1 MVACKEIGARLRV
14 TYRLE
19 GADEFAFAES
29 GDFNIFVFKAT
40 KSSSGD
46 YLAVIGGTI
55 DPATRT
61 IDIAVVRRNAGP
73 KGLGR
78 DLLHLVACRAAALN
92 YDVTFT
98 AMPRRGDPSN
108 SLYKYYNGLGFKRAG
123 SETRR
128 LNRRHQNYRTPG
140 KNIVNQLTRKN

>member
-1 MVACKEIGARLRV
+1 MACRELRQRLPV
-14 TYRLE
+14 QYRLE
-19 GADEFAFAES
+19 GYEEFAFAES

-40 KSSSGD
+40 KSPQAN
-46 YLAVIGGTI
+46 YLAAIGGTI
-55 DPATRT
+55 DPASRT
-61 IDIAVVRRNAGP
+61 IDIAVVKRTSGP

-108 SLYKYYNGLGFKRAG
+108 GLYKYYNGLGFKRAG

-128 LNRRHQNYRTPG
+128 LNRRHLNYRTPG
-140 KNIVNQLTRKN
+140 KNIVSRLTRSK